1 MRARDD
7 GTPHAAQE
15 NLPDDGRVR
24 QERVSG
30 DRVRGSLTGA
40 HRFLRDRQVR
50 AGALVTALVVLVAVL
65 GPLAA
70 PYAADELVGLAY
82 GAPAPGAPLGY
93 DYLGAD
99 VLSRMLL
106 GGRSIVLTTV
116 CAAVLAL
123 LAGGSIGML
132 AAWTGRFADRAVL
145 WCADVLLAFPHLILV
160 LLAVAMLGRSRW
172 LIVATVAIT
181 LLPGTVRLAR
191 SLTLGVM
198 GQEYVEAA
206 RLMGYPRRRILFR
219 EILPNITTPLL
230 VHLGAMLTWSAGLIA
245 AMSFLGY
252 GVAAPA
258 ADWGLMIDENRGG
271 LRVQP
276 WAVLGPV
283 VLIALFALGVN
294 TLAEGLGRAAARAE
308 EEP

>member
-1 MRARDD
+1 MSATRLPRDRRA
-7 GTPHAAQE
+7 GAGAVV
-15 NLPDDGRVR
+15 NVLAGAVR
-24 QERVSG
+24 P
-30 DRVRGSLTGA
+30 
-40 HRFLRDRQVR
+40 LRDRQVR
-50 AGALVTALVVLVAVL
+50 FGALLTVLVVLVAVL
-65 GPLAA
+65 GPVAA
-70 PYAADELVGLAY
+70 PYAADELVGPAY

-99 VLSRMLL
+99 VLSRVLL
-106 GGRSIVLTTV
+106 GGRSLVLTTV

-123 LAGGSIGML
+123 LAGAAIGMS
-132 AAWTGRFADRAVL
+132 AAWTGRLADRAVL
-145 WCADVLLAFPHLILV
+145 WCADVLLAFPHLVLV
-160 LLAVAMLGRSRW
+160 LLAVSMLGRSRP
-172 LIVATVAIT
+172 LVVATVAVT

-206 RLMGYPRRRILFR
+206 RLLGYPRRRILFR
-219 EILPNITTPLL
+219 EILPNVTTPLL

-258 ADWGLMIDENRGG
+258 ADWGLMVNENHGG
-271 LRVQP
+271 LRLQP
-276 WAVLGPV
+276 WAVLAPV

-294 TLAEGLGRAAARAE
+294 TLAEGLGRTVAPVE
-308 EEP
+308 EER